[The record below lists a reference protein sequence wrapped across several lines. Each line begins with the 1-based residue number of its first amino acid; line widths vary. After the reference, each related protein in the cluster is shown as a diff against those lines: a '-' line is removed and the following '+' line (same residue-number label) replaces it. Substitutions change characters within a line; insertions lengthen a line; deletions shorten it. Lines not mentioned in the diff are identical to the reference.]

1 MTAVPTTTALRRFLA
16 LAAFAQGTAGARDAQ
31 DLLDDL
37 LLAHSLA
44 GQGVGEDLVP
54 WLESAAEAIRDALA
68 GPQPMTLPRVMVE
81 RLGLLADG
89 LEQQMSLATPA
100 QRLRAEVQLVM
111 RRRGW
116 VFPQGDG

>member
-1 MTAVPTTTALRRFLA
+1 MTAVRSTAALRRFLA

-44 GQGVGEDLVP
+44 GQGVGEDLQP
-54 WLESAAEAIRDALA
+54 WIESAADAIRVALA
-68 GPQPMTLPRVMVE
+68 GPQPMSLERAMVE

-89 LEQQMSLATPA
+89 LEQQLALAEPA
-100 QRLRAEVQLVM
+100 QRLRAEVELVA

-116 VFPQGDG
+116 VG